1 MRFRSFLLAAG
12 LFCASAPGLASPEV
26 SFLSGAFRNA
36 VYKSNDSTSFSTTQ
50 FGAGLRYAD
59 RIDGP
64 WYWYAEGA
72 LELINYS
79 KSAAP
84 IVPSN
89 TANLGLGGG
98 IRYYFEKLSDRVE
111 PYALA
116 SGSFR
121 SEQIATPAANGYTET
136 DKNGLYYRADF
147 GIRISLQKE
156 FFVDFE
162 VPLFDSALFATE
174 KDIQADFSG
183 EGTKSS
189 SEKQRI
195 ELFAKSTG
203 SFNGMNVALGYRF

>member
-1 MRFRSFLLAAG
+1 MRFGPFLVAAG
-12 LFCASAPGLASPEV
+12 LFCASTSALASPEV
-26 SFLSGAFRNA
+26 SVLSGAFRNA
-36 VYKSNDSTSFSTTQ
+36 VYKTNDASSFSMTQ

-64 WYWYAEGA
+64 WYWYAEGE
-72 LELINYS
+72 LGLINYS
-79 KSAAP
+79 KSGAP

-98 IRYYFEKLSDRVE
+98 IRYYFQKLSDRIE

-121 SEQIATPAANGYTET
+121 SEQVATPVSNGYTET

-174 KDIQADFSG
+174 KDTKADFSG
-183 EGTKSS
+183 AGTKSS